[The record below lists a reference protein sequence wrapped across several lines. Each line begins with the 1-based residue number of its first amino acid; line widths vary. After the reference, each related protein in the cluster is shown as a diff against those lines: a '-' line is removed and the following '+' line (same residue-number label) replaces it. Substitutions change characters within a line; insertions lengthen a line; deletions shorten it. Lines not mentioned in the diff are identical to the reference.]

1 MKLQAI
7 WVRLALATA
16 LAAGAAGCDDDDG
29 AVTEP
34 QPLAVPQ
41 NVSAGLDGGAIVVS
55 WNAVTGA
62 SAYAVERD
70 DLGDAAGYGEVA
82 SALTATTYRDEDV
95 QAGVAYSY
103 RVRAVRGTERSGAS
117 DAANLTLP
125 GAAVAEFSGTLA
137 AGQRRTL
144 HSDTTYLMEG
154 PVVVDSGAVLTI
166 EPGTVVMGDADV
178 RGTALFVRIG
188 GRIEAEG
195 TADAPIVFTSS
206 RPEGQRRRG
215 DWGGV
220 VISGRSI
227 CNFGAPCQGEGD
239 SGTYGRSPA
248 VLDDDSGVLRYVR
261 IEYAGYEISLDNE
274 LNALT
279 LNAVGNGTDIEYV
292 QAHYGDDDGIEW
304 FGGTVDVKYAVVT
317 GSDDDSFDF
326 STGWRGRGQFWIV
339 QQDDDEGDRGW
350 EVDGNEDDFDAEPLT
365 DPTIFNFTVVG
376 KGPEGAAGAS
386 PSGIQLRRGVAGEY
400 HNGIVLGFDNGL
412 DIDDPDTAA
421 RCTAG
426 LLEIGSLILFQNTSA
441 LDADGDAFE
450 AACVEAADFRVVDP
464 RLRAPYDLAAPDFRP
479 QEGSPALSGAR
490 TPPTDGF
497 FTPVDFVGAVAATG
511 ELSTWWRGWTTFA
524 RN

>member
-1 MKLQAI
+1 MKLDHR
-7 WVRLALATA
+7 WVRLALVTL
-16 LAAGAAGCDDDDG
+16 LAAGAAGCDDDEG
-29 AVTEP
+29 GITEP
-34 QPLAVPQ
+34 QPLAAPQ
-41 NVSAGLDGGAIVVS
+41 NVSASLDGGAVVVA

-62 SAYAVERD
+62 SSYAVERD
-70 DLGDAAGYGEVA
+70 DLGDAAGYSEVA
-82 SALTATTYRDEDV
+82 SSVTAATYRDEDV
-95 QAGVAYSY
+95 DAGTAYSY
-103 RVRAVRGTERSGAS
+103 RVRAVRGTTRSAAS
-117 DAANLTLP
+117 DAANLTVP
-125 GAAVAEFSGTLA
+125 GAAVAELSGTLA
-137 AGQRRTL
+137 AGRTRTL
-144 HSDTTYLMEG
+144 RADTTYIMEG
-154 PVVVDSGAVLTI
+154 AVVVDSGAVLAI
-166 EPGTVVMGDADV
+166 EPGTRILGDADV

-220 VISGRSI
+220 VLSGRSI

-279 LNAVGNGTDIEYV
+279 LNAVGSGTDIEYV

-317 GSDDDSFDF
+317 GADDDSFDF
-326 STGWRGRGQFWIV
+326 SSGWQGRGQFWLV

-350 EVDGNEDDFDAEPLT
+350 EVDGNEDDFNAQPLT
-365 DPTIFNFTVVG
+365 DPTIYNFTIIG
-376 KGPEGAAGAS
+376 KGPQGPAGAS
-386 PSGIQLRRGVAGEY
+386 PAGMQLRRGVAGEY
-400 HNGIVLGFDNGL
+400 YNGIVMGFDNGL
-412 DIDDPDTAA
+412 DVDDPDTAA
-421 RCTAG
+421 RCAAG
-426 LLEIGSLILFQNTSA
+426 LLEMGGLILFQNPNPF
-441 LDADGDAFE
+441 DADSDAFE
-450 AACVEAADFRVVDP
+450 AACLGEDDYRSVDP
-464 RLRAPYDLAAPDFRP
+464 QLRAPYDLTSPDFRP
-479 QEGSPALSGAR
+479 QEGSPALTGAV
-490 TPPTDGF
+490 TPPNDGF

-511 ELSTWWRGWTTFA
+511 ELSTWWQGWTTFA